1 MIFNDIAFVSVK
13 SYDYR
18 IRFWYM
24 SKDYEINIMKN
35 WVNIIIIKKKNKETI
50 LNRAKGFYEN
60 NKEKL
65 RKKNKK

>member
-24 SKDYEINIMKN
+24 SKDDEINIMKN
-35 WVNIIIIKKKNKETI
+35 WVTILIIKKTKKQYWIEQ
-50 LNRAKGFYEN
+50 N
-60 NKEKL
+60 NFIKIT
-65 RKKNKK
+65 KKN

>member
-24 SKDYEINIMKN
+24 SKDDEINIMKN
-35 WVNIIIIKKKNKETI
+35 WVTILIIKKNKETI